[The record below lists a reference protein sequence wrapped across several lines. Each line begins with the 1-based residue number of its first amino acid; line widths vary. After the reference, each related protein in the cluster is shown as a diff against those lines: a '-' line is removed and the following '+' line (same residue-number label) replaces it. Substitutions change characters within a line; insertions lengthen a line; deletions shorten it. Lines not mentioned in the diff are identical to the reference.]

1 MEREFSLFLLFVIC
15 QANAVCKTRRVLG
28 LLLQYGKQ
36 PLKYHFKGLFF
47 TLKKSYTPE
56 TSVLLDNFD
65 TS

>member
-36 PLKYHFKGLFF
+36 HTEEGLHTRNDCVVRQF
-47 TLKKSYTPE
+47 
-56 TSVLLDNFD
+56 
-65 TS
+65 